1 MSSIDD
7 NSSTIPFLTDPECND
22 EESDILDMSAVEFPP
37 ILADACT
44 QTELTLNN
52 LESYSDN
59 HLKDENAL
67 KRHLFLET
75 VLENNKSYMF
85 WTGVP
90 KLCVLMFLFDWIEPL
105 AKNMKLW
112 MGQKK
117 NDKATGHYNPRKRL
131 LTLYE
136 EFILTLIRIR
146 RGWDVKETA
155 VVLGISPCQV
165 SRIFTSWVNLLNKC
179 FKPLLEWP
187 STDMVKN
194 NMPDSFKSAYPSTRV
209 VIDCSELFVQKPR
222 SIDAQRL
229 TYSTYKS
236 HNTFKFLL
244 GIAPSGQVTYLSKLF
259 SGSISDRDIV
269 VKSGFLNLVSKDDNV
284 MADRGF
290 NIRDLLLKRGAY
302 LNIPAFSSGKQL
314 SARAVS
320 NSRKIASVRI
330 HVERA
335 MKRIKKF
342 KILQGVIPLK
352 LKNSMDQILLICSV
366 LGNLQSR
373 LVTQ

>member
-1 MSSIDD
+1 M
-7 NSSTIPFLTDPECND
+7 
-22 EESDILDMSAVEFPP
+22 
-37 ILADACT
+37 
-44 QTELTLNN
+44 
-52 LESYSDN
+52 
-59 HLKDENAL
+59 
-67 KRHLFLET
+67 
-75 VLENNKSYMF
+75 
-85 WTGVP
+85 
-90 KLCVLMFLFDWIEPL
+90 
-105 AKNMKLW
+105 LW
-112 MGQKK
+112 R
-117 NDKATGHYNPRKRL
+117 DNPRKRL

-165 SRIFTSWVNLLNKC
+165 SRIFTSWVNLLHKC

-194 NMPDSFKSAYPSTRV
+194 NMPDSFKSAYPTTRV

-222 SIDAQRL
+222 SIDAQTM
-229 TYSTYKS
+229 TYSSYKS

-290 NIRDLLLKRGAY
+290 NIRDLLLKSGAY

-314 SARAVS
+314 SARAAS
-320 NSRKIASVRI
+320 NSRKVEVYLQVYEYEYEHGWDCWRSYCFCESAEKEDNRNRNNIERI
-330 HVERA
+330 QHFGSAVFRQKGVSLENITVSFVSC
-335 MKRIKKF
+335 RINKDR
-342 KILQGVIPLK
+342 PA
-352 LKNSMDQILLICSV
+352 
-366 LGNLQSR
+366 LQSQAILR
-373 LVTQ
+373 LVKIQFFSPLFF